1 VKIMSEEKTATGPVI
16 VVGVDGSRAGT
27 AALHWA
33 LEQATQQHGRVRAV
47 SVRYAPEL
55 MPATSF
61 ALEPHGTRVAEHDA
75 TEHQAWLHE
84 LIVVAAAGVDDA
96 APVEEISLVG
106 DPQTELTKAASGAD
120 LLVVGGHGQGP
131 LAEVFLGSV
140 AAGSVRHATCPV
152 VVIPAKLAQQTAKT
166 G

>member
-1 VKIMSEEKTATGPVI
+1 MPEEKATTGPVI
-16 VVGVDGSRAGT
+16 VVGVDGSPAGT
-27 AALHWA
+27 AALRWA
-33 LEQATQQHGRVRAV
+33 VEQATREHGRVRAV

-61 ALEPHGTRVAEHDA
+61 ALQPRGTRAPEQDPAQHL
-75 TEHQAWLHE
+75 TWLHA
-84 LIVVAAAGVDDA
+84 LIAAATAGVDGA
-96 APVEEISLVG
+96 APVEALSLVG
-106 DPQTELTKAASGAD
+106 DPEAELTRAAADAD

-140 AAGSVRHATCPV
+140 AAGSVRHAECPV
-152 VVIPAKLAQQTAKT
+152 VVIPAAMARRLTTA